1 MGSSLEPG
9 TWRGPSRSAG
19 CCFARCSSRCPSTS
33 PPCPR
38 PKFVFRTLPHNF
50 SPKSFVDSR
59 IVKILIRW
67 SKPLH
72 PMSRGP
78 PLPSAVAVRFRRWVI
93 FRRRRRTSR
102 SRSRSKLSSSS
113 SSSTSKT
120 ERNSRMDLGR
130 LGSTAPNTTSPNTEV
145 PLLEIAR
152 ATYPTMYYSTSPLVY
167 L

>member
-1 MGSSLEPG
+1 MGWRLEPG
-9 TWRGPSRSAG
+9 TWRAPSRSTE

-38 PKFVFRTLPHNF
+38 PKFVFRTLPHDF
-50 SPKSFVDSR
+50 SPKSYVDSR
-59 IVKILIRW
+59 IAKILIRW

-78 PLPSAVAVRFRRWVI
+78 SLPSAFTVRFRRWVI

-113 SSSTSKT
+113 SSMSKT
-120 ERNSRMDLGR
+120 ERNSGMDLGR

-152 ATYPTMYYSTSPLVY
+152 ATYSSIYYSISPLVY